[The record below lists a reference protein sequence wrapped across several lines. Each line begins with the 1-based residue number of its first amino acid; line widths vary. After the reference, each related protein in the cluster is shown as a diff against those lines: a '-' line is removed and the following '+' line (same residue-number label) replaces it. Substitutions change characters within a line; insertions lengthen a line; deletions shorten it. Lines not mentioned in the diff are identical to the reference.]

1 MLPAEYSGRTP
12 VTDKVDA
19 ERYRWLRD
27 NKILIHRGDRDGPEY
42 PELQMAFHYWE
53 YYVEHNSKEE
63 LKSLLDKAID
73 YNRNK

>member
-1 MLPAEYSGRTP
+1 MLPDEYSGRTP

-27 NKILIHRGDRDGPEY
+27 NKISIHRGDRDGPEY
-42 PELQMAFHYWE
+42 PELHMSFHYWK

-63 LKSLLDKAID
+63 LKSLLDKEID
-73 YNRNK
+73 YNRSK